1 MTLKELEEKYPA
13 LKEYTKQMPPDIRS
27 RCTVRTHAAGSII
40 HQKDMEL
47 TCFGII
53 VSGETRVI
61 NEFEN
66 GNVYMIERNKAVDF
80 IGEVTILAG
89 MEKTSVTIEAATP
102 VTAAYISRQDAERWL
117 KEDMNILSL
126 VGRRIAYKLYRSS
139 YSKGTRLFYPPSYML
154 LDYLVKYG
162 NYVGFGGPAS
172 PPFIIISKTRQL
184 LQEELGINVKTLNR
198 TIRQLKEE
206 GFLGVEKGKI
216 TFDLEQR
223 KKAVS
228 WLEAAR
234 WK

>member
-40 HQKDMEL
+40 HQKDIEL

-89 MEKTSVTIEAATP
+89 MLKTSVTIEAVTS

-162 NYVGFGGPAS
+162 NHVGFGGPAS
-172 PPFIIISKTRQL
+172 PPFIIISRRLRNAIARIKS
-184 LQEELGINVKTLNR
+184 
-198 TIRQLKEE
+198 
-206 GFLGVEKGKI
+206 GFFI
-216 TFDLEQR
+216 
-223 KKAVS
+223 
-228 WLEAAR
+228 
-234 WK
+234 